1 MPQQVVIVGAGI
13 IGCAIA
19 RELAVRGTPAIVI
32 DDRPV
37 GGGATRA
44 SAGMLAPYVE
54 AHDRGPLLDLAVR
67 SLDLYDDWIA
77 ALRRDI
83 DGDVEYRR
91 IGTLEVAL
99 DDEGASELRRAA
111 AAHTGVSSTWMSAAE
126 AKRAHPALGA
136 ISGALF
142 IPAHGYVGAPQM
154 ATALARAAER
164 AGTRFHR
171 ATVTAIAPEGP
182 SIRVTTTDGAIEATH
197 VILAAGAWTNRIT
210 GVRTPPLRPVRGQLL
225 QLGWTREPLS
235 SIVWGPK
242 CYIVPKIDGSI
253 LVGATVEEVGF
264 DERTTAAGV
273 RDLLEAACE
282 LLPEVQ
288 SATFLEARAGLRPA
302 TPDALPVIGPDTD
315 DPRIVHASG
324 HYRNGVL
331 LAPITAKVI
340 AGLVVDQEID
350 PSFAEF
356 GPRRFW

>member
-1 MPQQVVIVGAGI
+1 VPQPVVIVGAGI

-77 ALRRDI
+77 GLRRDI

-99 DDEGASELRRAA
+99 DESRATELRHA
-111 AAHTGVSSTWMSAAE
+111 AAHAGVVTTWMAPDDAR
-126 AKRAHPALGA
+126 RAHPALGA
-136 ISGALF
+136 IAGALF
-142 IPAHGYVGAPQM
+142 TPAHGYVAAQQL
-154 ATALARAAER
+154 ATALADDAER
-164 AGTRFHR
+164 HGTRFHR
-171 ATVTAIAPEGP
+171 AAVTAIAPGGP
-182 SIRVTTTDGAIEATH
+182 SVRVTTTDGIVEASRI
-197 VILAAGAWTNRIT
+197 ILAAGAWTNGIN

-235 SIVWGPK
+235 SIVWGPA
-242 CYIVPKIDGSI
+242 CYIVPRTDGSI

-273 RDLLEAACE
+273 RDLLDAACE
-282 LLPEVQ
+282 LLPDVK
-288 SATFLEARAGLRPA
+288 SATFLDARAGLRPA
-302 TPDALPVIGPDTD
+302 TPDALPVIGPDAD

-331 LAPITAKVI
+331 LAPITAM
-340 AGLVVDQEID
+340 VVADWILEGRRD
-350 PSFAEF
+350 ASFDAF
-356 GPRRFW
+356 GPARFF